1 MRLRGN
7 QAFYTSLVLH
17 AVVLLGLFLATL
29 VEAFRRDEPEHV
41 FEMVAAPQ
49 TNAAETQPR
58 QTPEATPPQPEPPDM
73 PEVPELRDPRP
84 APSPEAPEAADPP
97 PRPPERISYEEFRRR
112 NPERRPPQRATSR
125 RPRVERP
132 EINTE
137 DVTASLRE
145 LLADQDAVERAES
158 MSSAD
163 QDALRRY
170 GARVKARLDG
180 AWRKPSELAG
190 LGLVVRVVFD
200 VSEGGRIT
208 NVRIRSSSGNGTFDQ
223 SVLSA
228 FRRVGAVG
236 PPPDGRSH
244 TFTLTFRMAR

>member
-1 MRLRGN
+1 MSLRWWRHRKPTRRKHSPGRRPSRRLRN
-7 QAFYTSLVLH
+7 RS
-17 AVVLLGLFLATL
+17 
-29 VEAFRRDEPEHV
+29 
-41 FEMVAAPQ
+41 
-49 TNAAETQPR
+49 
-58 QTPEATPPQPEPPDM
+58 
-73 PEVPELRDPRP
+73 RP
-84 APSPEAPEAADPP
+84 TCPKSRSFGIPV
-97 PRPPERISYEEFRRR
+97 RHRLRRR
-112 NPERRPPQRATSR
+112 PKPPIPH